1 MNDCACVIII
11 KIKFKISFKQKKN
24 LFKMSQ
30 QNRRQS
36 QIPQIRQSSSTFNL
50 ESGQASQSSKLA
62 RTSSIDASS
71 RQSTANHR
79 SSSIDPSN
87 RQSLANNNNNNNNNR
102 PSLARQSSF
111 GGAGSLSRPSIGTA
125 LKPNEAYNIAN
136 EIHRVK

>member
-1 MNDCACVIII
+1 
-11 KIKFKISFKQKKN
+11 
-24 LFKMSQ
+24 MSQ

-36 QIPQIRQSSSTFNL
+36 QIPQIRHSSSTFNL

-87 RQSLANNNNNNNNNR
+87 RQSLANNNNNNNK

>member
-1 MNDCACVIII
+1 
-11 KIKFKISFKQKKN
+11 
-24 LFKMSQ
+24 MSQ

-36 QIPQIRQSSSTFNL
+36 QIPQIRHSSSTFNL

-62 RTSSIDASS
+62 RTSSVDASS
-71 RQSTANHR
+71 RQSMANHR

-87 RQSLANNNNNNNNNR
+87 RQSLANSNNNR

-111 GGAGSLSRPSIGTA
+111 GGAGCLSRPSIGTT

-136 EIHRVK
+136 EIHRVKFKKKFLNILSKNLF